1 MPPVATLK
9 NVTVT
14 FGTDRVLDH
23 VDLILDQGER
33 LCLTGRNGSGKS
45 TLMRLLSGELLPD
58 EGTIWRSKSLNY
70 AFLDQELPQ
79 ASDATIFG
87 TVATAFE
94 ETGTLLSQYHDLSVQ
109 LGDMD
114 VDHERII
121 AQMDGLQHKIEAA
134 DGWSINHR
142 IDATLQR
149 MELDPDI
156 QLKQLSGGWLKRVA
170 IAKSLVTDPDVWLVD
185 EPTNHLDIPA
195 IEWLEQRMVEF
206 QGTIIFVSHDRHLLR
221 SVATSLVDI
230 DRGSVTLWNCGY
242 DDFIERRDHER
253 EVQVLHEKKFDDKL
267 RKEEAWIREGIK
279 ARRTRNEG
287 RVRDLEKLREVR
299 RERRSVSNLKLEVD
313 TGSNSGKVVKELSS
327 VSKAFDHRKLIDNL
341 DLIIR
346 RGDRIGLLGPNGC
359 GKSTLI
365 KMLLGELE
373 PDSGIVKTG
382 TKLEVAYFDQARR
395 QLDPKKKVADYISDG
410 REYISIN
417 DKEIHVVSYLANFMF
432 NADQARGPIHR
443 LSGGEQNRL
452 LMARIFS
459 QPANLLILDE
469 PTNDLDVESLE
480 LLEEMILQ
488 YTGTVLLVSHDR
500 AFMDNVISSLLVF
513 DEAGTGQVTEYVG
526 GYSDWHKEKNAMSR
540 RAAKAKPKSNFQ
552 EEKSTSNSEVN
563 NSVKD
568 TVSMVDESLSF
579 EDRKKLKAEKQ
590 RQKKELEKIPVKI
603 EKLELALS
611 ECNKQIAAAD
621 FYLQSQVSQNES
633 LAKVKDLENQIE
645 QLMNHWEQLEAALD

>member
-58 EGTIWRSKSLNY
+58 EGTIWRSKSLTY
-70 AFLDQELPQ
+70 AFLDQELPE

-87 TVATAFE
+87 TVATAFA
-94 ETGTLLSQYHDLSVQ
+94 ETGILLSQYHDLVVE
-109 LGDMD
+109 LGDSEA
-114 VDHERII
+114 DHERIV

-170 IAKSLVTDPDVWLVD
+170 IAKSLVTEPDVWLVD

-195 IEWLEQRMVEF
+195 IEWLEQRMIEF
-206 QGTIIFVSHDRHLLR
+206 PGTIIFVSHDRHLLR
-221 SVATSLVDI
+221 SVATCLVDI
-230 DRGSVTLWNCGY
+230 DRGSVSLWDCGY

-253 EVQVLHEKKFDDKL
+253 GVQLLHEKKFDDKL

-327 VSKAFDHRKLIDNL
+327 VSKAFNDRNLIDDL

-373 PDSGIVKTG
+373 PDSGVIKTG

-395 QLDPKKKVADYISDG
+395 QLDPAKKVAEYISDG

-480 LLEEMILQ
+480 LLEEMILE

-513 DEAGTGQVTEYVG
+513 DPAGTGHVTEYVG
-526 GYSDWHKEKNAMSR
+526 GYSDWHKENSALAR
-540 RAAKAKPKSNFQ
+540 RASKSKSKLQ
-552 EEKSTSNSEVN
+552 EETKP
-563 NSVKD
+563 VKPDANVSSAD
-568 TVSMVDESLSF
+568 TLLIADESLSF
-579 EDRKKLKAEKQ
+579 EDRKRMKTEKQ
-590 RQKKELEKIPVKI
+590 RDKKELDKLPAKI
-603 EKLELALS
+603 EKLESTLS
-611 ECNKQIAAAD
+611 ECNKYISAAD
-621 FYLQSQVSQNES
+621 FYQQSQASQNE
-633 LAKVKDLENQIE
+633 AFEKVKDLESQIE
-645 QLMNHWEQLEAALD
+645 QLMNRWEQLEALL

>member
-23 VDLILDQGER
+23 VNLILDQGER

-45 TLMRLLSGELLPD
+45 TLMRLLSGELQAD
-58 EGTIWRSKSLNY
+58 EGTIWRSRDLSY
-70 AFLDQELPQ
+70 SFLDQELPEV
-79 ASDATIFG
+79 SSATIFDA
-87 TVATAFE
+87 VAMAFE
-94 ETGTLLSQYHDLSVQ
+94 NTGQLLSEYHALSLQ
-109 LGDMD
+109 LSDVKADHDKIVARMD
-114 VDHERII
+114 T
-121 AQMDGLQHKIEAA
+121 LQHKIEAA
-134 DGWSINHR
+134 DGWSVNHV

-149 MELDPDI
+149 MQLDPDI
-156 QLKQLSGGWLKRVA
+156 PLSQLSGGWLKRVA
-170 IAKSLVTDPDVWLVD
+170 IAKSLVIEPDVWLVD
-185 EPTNHLDIPA
+185 EPTNHLDVPA

-206 QGTIIFVSHDRHLLR
+206 PGTIIFVSHDRHLLR

-230 DRGSVTLWNCGY
+230 DRGAVTLWKCGY
-242 DDFIERRDHER
+242 EAFIERRDHER
-253 EVQVLHEKKFDDKL
+253 EVQTLHEKKFDEKL

-299 RERRSVSNLKLEVD
+299 RQRRSVSDLKLEVD
-313 TGSNSGKVVKELSS
+313 AGSNSGKVVKELSA
-327 VSKAFDHRKLIDNL
+327 VSKSFDDKVLIRNL
-341 DLIIR
+341 DLIVR

-365 KMLLGELE
+365 NLLLEELE
-373 PDSGIVKTG
+373 PDSGEIKTG

-395 QLDPKKKVADYISDG
+395 QLEPDKKVADYISDG

-417 DKEIHVVSYLANFMF
+417 GKEIHVVSYLGNFMF

-480 LLEEMILQ
+480 LLEEMLLA
-488 YTGTVLLVSHDR
+488 YNGTVMLVSHDR
-500 AFMDNVISSLLVF
+500 TFMDNVISSLLVF
-513 DEAGTGQVTEYVG
+513 DASGSGRVTEYVG
-526 GYSDWHKEKNAMSR
+526 GYSDWHKENQQRSSNAGSV
-540 RAAKAKPKSNFQ
+540 AVSKKSQQNASSARTDMLMDDSLGF
-552 EEKSTSNSEVN
+552 EE
-563 NSVKD
+563 
-568 TVSMVDESLSF
+568 
-579 EDRKKLKAEKQ
+579 RKKLKAE
-590 RQKKELEKIPVKI
+590 RQKGKKELEKLPGQI
-603 EKLELALS
+603 EKLESTLNDCNQKIS
-611 ECNKQIAAAD
+611 ETD
-621 FYLQSQVSQNES
+621 FYQRPQAAQNEIFE
-633 LAKVKDLENQIE
+633 KVKDLESQIE
-645 QLMNHWEQLEAALD
+645 QLMTRWEQLETDLD